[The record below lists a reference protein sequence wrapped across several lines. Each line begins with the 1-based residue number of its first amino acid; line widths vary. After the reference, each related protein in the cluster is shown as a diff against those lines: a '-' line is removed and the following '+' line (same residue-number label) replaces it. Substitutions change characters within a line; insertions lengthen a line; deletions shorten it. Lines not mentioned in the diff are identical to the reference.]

1 MWFVFWLIGF
11 LIGLIIGFVVR
22 HQRIRK
28 NSKSSLV
35 IVHDIGEDPY
45 IFLEL
50 NKEDAQVLSK
60 LSTIELRVDR
70 RKASN
75 A

>member
-11 LIGLIIGFVVR
+11 LIGMVTGIAII
-22 HQRIRK
+22 HQRIKR

-60 LSTIELRVDR
+60 LSSIDLRVDH